1 MRLASSSRACAT
13 SDPLAITF
21 ATNDYVSVTLPAPGD
36 TNTEPVVQ
44 FHLTL
49 GSFNTNRWLA
59 LFPGGPAPFH
69 FLVCPMPTAQV
80 WHQRGW
86 LNATPYA
93 DPFPLLQDVHTGS
106 PEISCL
112 WNRNWGYICP
122 LGAHPIP
129 MIGLW
134 DPTAGL
140 YVGYDFQGARA
151 TDQSE
156 RYIATAYCWQQGTLT
171 NFIALAYPYGGTRY
185 GNQVYPQG
193 GEVLASWFNLEIDTD
208 LPATE
213 DPNERFQERLF
224 ARYTNALPRVPAMN
238 DLGWLPGQVHL
249 TDFAGPIGVT
259 LYGAGGETTFYPAG
273 TVLLERLAGANRDAR

>member
-1 MRLASSSRACAT
+1 MINLLHRARNAACGWCTGLLLGLLALVRAQGAQITVQAAGNQGFDVYAEGRPVAPIRLAANGAIVADNVVSNAMGLILSGLHT
-13 SDPLAITF
+13 SDPLAVTF

-36 TNTEPVVQ
+36 TNAEPVVQ
-44 FHLTL
+44 FRLTL
-49 GSFNTNRWLA
+49 GQFNTNRWLA
-59 LFPGGPAPFH
+59 LFPDGPAPFH
-69 FLVCPMPTAQV
+69 FLVCPMATAQV

-112 WNRNWGYICP
+112 WNRNWSYICP

-134 DPTAGL
+134 DPSAAL

-156 RYIATAYCWQQGTLT
+156 RYIATA
-171 NFIALAYPYGGTRY
+171 
-185 GNQVYPQG
+185 
-193 GEVLASWFNLEIDTD
+193 
-208 LPATE
+208 
-213 DPNERFQERLF
+213 
-224 ARYTNALPRVPAMN
+224 
-238 DLGWLPGQVHL
+238 
-249 TDFAGPIGVT
+249 
-259 LYGAGGETTFYPAG
+259 
-273 TVLLERLAGANRDAR
+273 